1 MIAQIKGEYFLING
15 LQTNIEVKNFKCRC
29 CGCVEV
35 EEEMIKAVIKFQ
47 SELGKPIRIS
57 NCVRC
62 KKHNAEIGGSSK
74 SAHLPPAYAIDF
86 DCPDLNI
93 DEIAMTAI
101 EIFTGFGIY
110 YSKAT
115 KKVYYHA
122 DIRPVKTYWY
132 NVDKYV
138 YSNDIERVIDD
149 FKLSVE
155 IKTLK
160 EKKA

>member
-1 MIAQIKGEYFLING
+1 MKAEIKGNYFLING
-15 LQTNIEVKNFKCRC
+15 LQTNIEIKNFKCRC
-29 CGCVEV
+29 CGCVDV
-35 EEEMIKAVIKFQ
+35 EEELIKAIIKFQ
-47 SELGKPIRIS
+47 NELGKPIRIS

-74 SAHLPPAYAIDF
+74 SAHLPVAYAIDF

-93 DEIAMTAI
+93 DEVAMTAI
-101 EIFTGFGIY
+101 EIFNGFGIY

-122 DIRPVKTYWY
+122 DLRPEKLYWY

-138 YSNDIERVIDD
+138 YSKDIEIVIDE
-149 FKLSVE
+149 FKNAVE
-155 IKTLK
+155 IKILK